1 MNLSQLKKIKKKRKD
16 IGRGG
21 QRGGTSGRGNKGQR
35 ARSGG
40 MVSRK
45 QFEGGQTPL
54 TRRLPKRGFNN
65 TMFADV
71 YTIISLERIVS
82 IVEKKSIFSID
93 KLFLFEN
100 NLIKNMKHKVKILLK
115 KADFVPSVALTISV
129 DKCSKSVIE
138 KITTAGGSFVDLQ

>member
-1 MNLSQLKKIKKKRKD
+1 MNLSQLQKIKKKGKD
-16 IGRGG
+16 VGRGG

-54 TRRLPKRGFNN
+54 TRRLPKRGFSN
-65 TMFADV
+65 TLFAEQV
-71 YTIISLERIVS
+71 VIVSLENIILAS
-82 IVEKKSIFSID
+82 EKKSIYTID

-100 NLIKNMKHKVKILLK
+100 NLIKNVKAKVKILLK
-115 KADFVPSVALTISV
+115 KADFNISVALTLTV

-138 KITTAGGSFVDLQ
+138 KVVSAGGTIVDIK

>member
-1 MNLSQLKKIKKKRKD
+1 MNLSQLQKIKKKGKD
-16 IGRGG
+16 VGRGG

-65 TMFADV
+65 SLFNEKINIV
-71 YTIISLERIVS
+71 SLES
-82 IVEKKSIFSID
+82 IVLISEKKSIYNID

-100 NLIKNMKHKVKILLK
+100 NLIKNLKLKVKILLK
-115 KADFVPSVALTISV
+115 KPDCSLSVPLTLSV
-129 DKCSKSVIE
+129 DKCSQSVI
-138 KITTAGGSFVDLQ
+138 KKVLAAGGMVLDIK